1 MKKILL
7 LILLISTVSFVHAQE
22 EIETDNIE
30 TFFSKPSKIRGYLGS
45 ITNFTSLDGESAYMN
60 GFNAAAIF
68 NDQVVFGFYNI
79 NLENNIFSNNDNY
92 IGYEMD
98 FEHRGLL
105 LGYIFMPK
113 SKIHFNTNLL
123 IGKGEIDIYD
133 DFIDAWLE
141 DDVMFVLTPNIE
153 IEFNVARFLRLGIG
167 ANYRFAFDVD
177 KFDNYNNN
185 DFSDLGVFVN
195 LKFGWFR

>member
-1 MKKILL
+1 MKKTLL
-7 LILLISTVSFVHAQE
+7 LILFISTVAFAHAQE
-22 EIETDNIE
+22 EENDNIQ
-30 TFFSKPSKIRGYLGS
+30 TFFSKPSKIRGYFGS
-45 ITNFTSLDGESAYMN
+45 VTNITTLDGESAYMN

-68 NDQVVFGFYNI
+68 NDHVVFGFYNV

-98 FEHRGLL
+98 FAHRGLL

-123 IGKGEIDIYD
+123 LGKGEIDIYD
-133 DFIDAWLE
+133 DIFDTWLE
-141 DDVMFVLTPNIE
+141 DDVIFVLTPNVE
-153 IEFNVARFLRLGIG
+153 VEFNVVRFLRVGIG
-167 ANYRFAFDVD
+167 VNYRFALDVD

-185 DFSDLGVFVN
+185 NFSDLGAFVN

>member
-7 LILLISTVSFVHAQE
+7 LTTIICTVAFAHAQE
-22 EIETDNIE
+22 EESDNIQ
-30 TFFSKPSKIRGYLGS
+30 TFFSKPSKIRGYFGPTTS
-45 ITNFTSLDGESAYMN
+45 FTSLDGESAYMN

-68 NDQVVFGFYNI
+68 NDHVVFGFYNV

-98 FEHRGLL
+98 FEHRGLM

-113 SKIHFNTNLL
+113 SKIHFITNVLL
-123 IGKGEIDIYD
+123 GKGEINIYD
-133 DFIDAWLE
+133 DIIDTWLE
-141 DDVMFVLTPNIE
+141 DDVMFVLTPNVE
-153 IEFNVARFLRLGIG
+153 VEFNVARFLRVGIG
-167 ANYRFAFDVD
+167 ANYRFALDVD

-185 DFSDLGVFVN
+185 DFSDLGAFVN

>member
-7 LILLISTVSFVHAQE
+7 LILLISTVAFAHAQE
-22 EIETDNIE
+22 EETDNIE
-30 TFFSKPSKIRGYLGS
+30 TFFSKPSKIRGYIGS
-45 ITNFTSLDGESAYMN
+45 ITNITSLDGETAYMN

-79 NLENNIFSNNDNY
+79 NLENNIFSNNNNY
-92 IGYEMD
+92 IEYEMD

-113 SKIHFNTNLL
+113 RKIHFNTNIQ
-123 IGKGEIDIYD
+123 IGKGEINIYD
-133 DFIDAWLE
+133 DIFDTWIE
-141 DDVMFVLTPNIE
+141 DDIMFVLNPNVE
-153 IEFNVARFLRLGIG
+153 IEFNVARFLRVGIA
-167 ANYRFAFDVD
+167 ANYRFALDVD
-177 KFDNYNNN
+177 KFDNYNNK
-185 DFSDLGVFVN
+185 DFSGLGAFIN

>member
-7 LILLISTVSFVHAQE
+7 LILLINTVAFVNAQE
-22 EIETDNIE
+22 EETDNIQ
-30 TFFSKPSKIRGYLGS
+30 TFFSKPSKIRGYFGPIS
-45 ITNFTSLDGESAYMN
+45 NITSLDGESAYMN

-68 NDQVVFGFYNI
+68 NDHVVFGLYNI
-79 NLENNIFSNNDNY
+79 NLENNIFSTNNNY
-92 IGYEMD
+92 IDYEMD
-98 FEHRGLL
+98 FEHRGLF

-113 SKIHFNTNLL
+113 HKIHFNTNLL
-123 IGKGEIDIYD
+123 VGKGEINIYD
-133 DFIDAWLE
+133 DIFDTWLE

-167 ANYRFAFDVD
+167 ANYRFALDVD

-185 DFSDLGVFVN
+185 DFSDLGAFVN